1 MIADLPVEM
10 TMDDVVI
17 LASIIEREAK
27 NPDDRHIIAGV
38 LYNRL
43 GNKDPSLRRLQ
54 VDATIQYIYLKR
66 TGSYKD
72 RLLYEDYE
80 IEDIYNTYLHEGL
93 PPGPICC
100 PGEASIRAAVNPDDT
115 PYLFYVARVMVQ
127 EVMLLHGHTRSI
139 RPMRR
144 NMCRTDKKGCNCS
157 LFI

>member
-1 MIADLPVEM
+1 
-10 TMDDVVI
+10 MDDVVI
-17 LASIIEREAK
+17 LASIIRESQK
-27 NPDDRHIIAGV
+27 SGRPPYNRRST
-38 LYNRL
+38 YNRL

-115 PYLFYVARVMVQ
+115 PYLFYVAKGDGSGGHAFARTYQEHKANEKKYVQ
-127 EVMLLHGHTRSI
+127 NR
-139 RPMRR
+139 
-144 NMCRTDKKGCNCS
+144 
-157 LFI
+157 